1 MIKGFVCGAFD
12 LLHAGHIH
20 LLRQCKKECDFL
32 IVGLQVDPSN
42 DRSNKNKPI
51 ETVLE
56 REIKLMACRFVDRII
71 VYEKEEDLHI
81 ILRYLGIDIRFLGSD
96 YKYGMKTITGESE
109 IPIKYIESLP
119 IHSKD
124 IRKRIRK

>member
-109 IPIKYIESLP
+109 IPIKYIESL
-119 IHSKD
+119 
-124 IRKRIRK
+124 